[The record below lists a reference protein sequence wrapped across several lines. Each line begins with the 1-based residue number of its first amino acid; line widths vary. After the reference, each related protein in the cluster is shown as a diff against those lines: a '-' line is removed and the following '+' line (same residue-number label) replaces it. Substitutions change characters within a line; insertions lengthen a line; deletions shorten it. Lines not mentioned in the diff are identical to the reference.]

1 MLLTRDSLFLSCV
14 RSVGPGNG
22 DTPPC
27 RGRNPRFSLPG
38 FSLINFESTLDSK
51 AREGAGKAAS
61 PVTWGEGELR
71 SSAFLFSDACAER
84 IFSPSFGTL
93 EGSKPS
99 GEFVVVVGDVE

>member
-1 MLLTRDSLFLSCV
+1 MGLEPKSRETER
-14 RSVGPGNG
+14 GN
-22 DTPPC
+22 P
-27 RGRNPRFSLPG
+27 PRFSLPG

-51 AREGAGKAAS
+51 ARELLAMGAGKAAS